1 MIMKSP
7 TKTEGLVKIAMGYNE
22 GRSVVAPLYL
32 TGLLACL
39 LTGCVNKAQQNF
51 DRPPAPVTVTVAISQ
66 DVPTYLDAIGKTVAP
81 EVAYIQPQSSGGLKK
96 IHFSNSADVNQND
109 RRF

>member
-1 MIMKSP
+1 MKSR

-51 DRPPAPVTVTVAISQ
+51 DRPLRESVPQDAGIS
-66 DVPTYLDAIGKTVAP
+66 L
-81 EVAYIQPQSSGGLKK
+81 
-96 IHFSNSADVNQND
+96 
-109 RRF
+109 